1 MKVVIDTNL
10 LIDGASDDY
19 NYGNR
24 IIDEVIAGKIEAF
37 ANTATIRENQLL
49 SNRKIN
55 DENYLAKLNEF
66 YGAIKPAGRVEER
79 LHVVSDPE
87 DNKLVES
94 AVASRADYI
103 ISSDKHLLDL
113 GEFQGIKIVRPAE
126 FWFAYQ
132 DATQDGWAEWVGKFL
147 H

>member
-10 LIDGASDDY
+10 LIDGAQDDY

-24 IIDEVIAGKIEAF
+24 IIDEVIAGRITAY
-37 ANTATIRENQLL
+37 ANRATIRENQLL

-55 DENYLAKLNEF
+55 DEEYLIKLNGF
-66 YGAIKPAGRVEER
+66 YDVVQPAGRVTER
-79 LHVVSDPE
+79 IRVVVDPE

-94 AVASRADYI
+94 AVASGAQYI

-113 GEFQGIKIVRPAE
+113 GEFEGVKIVRPAE
-126 FWFAYQ
+126 FWFEYQ
-132 DATQDGWAEWVGKFL
+132 DQTQDAWSDWVSKFL
-147 H
+147 G